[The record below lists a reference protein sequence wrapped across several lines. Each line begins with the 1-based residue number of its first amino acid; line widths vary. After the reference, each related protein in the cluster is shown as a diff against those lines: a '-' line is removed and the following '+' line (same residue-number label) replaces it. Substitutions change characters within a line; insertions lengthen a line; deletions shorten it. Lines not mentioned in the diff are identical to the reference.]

1 MINVLMALLLVQ
13 DPTPPE
19 LKTRFWEL
27 KDGGKARAIVLVHG
41 LRVQVFNEAKPNEA
55 VSPEWQSSDS
65 TVCRMLSKHGSV
77 FGFSYSQNRKVQ
89 EIPPSLLP
97 HILKLKADGYGEIV
111 LVGFSAGALIARQFV
126 EDHPEAGVRKVIQ
139 VCPPNGGSDLGKLD
153 RAARESQEIFI
164 RSLRKDER
172 ERILRERAEKGVKVP
187 DGVEFVVVLG
197 SVAGSGDCVVSRE
210 AQWTPD
216 LRDQGIPVA
225 RIDLPHCFAM
235 NTESCALTLCRLL
248 TTPHPR
254 WSKEGV
260 EAARKEFLD

>member
-1 MINVLMALLLVQ
+1 MMHVLMALLLVQ
-13 DPTPPE
+13 DPALPE

-41 LRVQVFNEAKPNEA
+41 LRAQVFDEAKPNEA

-65 TVCRMLSKHGSV
+65 TVCRSLSQHGTV
-77 FGFSYSQNRKVQ
+77 FGFAYSQNRKVQ
-89 EIPPSLLP
+89 EIPASLLP
-97 HILKLKADGYGEIV
+97 HVRKLQADGYGEIV
-111 LVGFSAGALIARQFV
+111 LIGFSAGALIARQFV

-139 VCPPNGGSDLGKLD
+139 ICPPNGGSELGKLD
-153 RAARESQEIFI
+153 RAVRESQEVFV
-164 RSLRKDER
+164 RSLRKEER
-172 ERILRERAEKGVKVP
+172 EKILRERAEKGVRVP

-225 RIDLPHCFAM
+225 RIEQPHCFAM
-235 NTESCALTLCRLL
+235 NTESCARMLCRLL
-248 TTPHPR
+248 TTPQPR
-254 WSKEGV
+254 WPKEGV